1 MSSKKQIVEWYQGSP
16 GLDIKGKPSIVLRPL
31 IDIQVNYKHG
41 QMIGLTAL
49 VDSGSDY
56 NLFPADICRVL
67 GINPTKGLPIRIK
80 GIGDAP
86 PIEAYRHFGIKIFFE
101 SLTIETFADF
111 SLAHNQ
117 TILGQKG
124 FFDQFEGIELKRPEE
139 KIIFTHK

>member
-1 MSSKKQIVEWYQGSP
+1 MTSKKITVWYQESP
-16 GLDIKGKPSIVLRPL
+16 GLDTKGKPSTVLRPL
-31 IDIQVNYKHG
+31 VDVQVNYKHG
-41 QMIGLTAL
+41 QMIRLTAL

-67 GINPTKGLPIRIK
+67 GINLTKGTLIRIK

-111 SLAHNQ
+111 SSAHNQ

-124 FFDQFEGIELKRPEE
+124 FFDQFQGIELRRPEE
-139 KIIFTHK
+139 KIIFTSK

>member
-1 MSSKKQIVEWYQGSP
+1 MSSGRQIVQWYQESP
-16 GLDIKGKPSIVLRPL
+16 GLDINGRPSFVARPL

-41 QMIGLTAL
+41 QMIWLKAL

-56 NLFPADICRVL
+56 NLFPADICKVL
-67 GINPTKGLPIRIK
+67 GINLKKGIPIKVK

-101 SLTIETFADF
+101 GLTLSTFADF
-111 SLAHNQ
+111 SLVHGQ

-124 FFDQFEGIELKRPEE
+124 FFDLFEGIELRKPEE
-139 KIIFTHK
+139 KIIFRCL

>member
-1 MSSKKQIVEWYQGSP
+1 MASKKITVWYQESP
-16 GLDIKGKPSIVLRPL
+16 GLDTKGKPSTVLRPL
-31 IDIQVNYKHG
+31 VDIQVNYKHG

-67 GINPTKGLPIRIK
+67 GINLTKGILIRVK

-86 PIEAYRHFGIKIFFE
+86 AIKAYRHFGIRIFFE
-101 SLTIETFADF
+101 GLTIETFADF

-124 FFDQFEGIELKRPEE
+124 FFDQFESIDSRRPEE
-139 KIIFTHK
+139 KIVFTPK